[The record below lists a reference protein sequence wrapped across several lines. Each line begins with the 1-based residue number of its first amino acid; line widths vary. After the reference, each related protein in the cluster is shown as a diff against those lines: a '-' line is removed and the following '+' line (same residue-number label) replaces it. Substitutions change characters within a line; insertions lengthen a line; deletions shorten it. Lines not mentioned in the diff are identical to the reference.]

1 MISLHLH
8 VYLGNQSLAP
18 YNLALQVL
26 ETKLRLIA
34 CSWTGRPEPAH
45 ADAGHRNGDENQTHP
60 KSSPFATEHYINYF
74 IPIN

>member
-8 VYLGNQSLAP
+8 VHLGNQSLAP

-34 CSWTGRPEPAH
+34 CSWPGQPEPAH

-60 KSSPFATEHYINYF
+60 
-74 IPIN
+74 